1 MGKSKAAFLKHSAN
15 LRGAFLTL
23 KEATVFRNKLLN
35 LLSQSNNDGLATSGS
50 AFRFSLQCPST
61 LRTELVLKQHTSRVI
76 VFPQSLCALYK
87 DRETGSF

>member
-35 LLSQSNNDGLATSGS
+35 LLSQSNNDSRARVFLLF
-50 AFRFSLQCPST
+50 AFLSSVLRLLEPS
-61 LRTELVLKQHTSRVI
+61 
-76 VFPQSLCALYK
+76 
-87 DRETGSF
+87 

>member
-35 LLSQSNNDGLATSGS
+35 LLSQSNNDGRATSVS
-50 AFRFSLQCPST
+50 ALCFSLQLHGCKICHVSNAIWKKPF
-61 LRTELVLKQHTSRVI
+61 LICLEART
-76 VFPQSLCALYK
+76 
-87 DRETGSF
+87 